1 MPKPKKTTKYMAVKT
16 PTVMRSFGLREWSA
30 SGAGLAAAGAS
41 EVSEVSGVSG
51 VSVFGVM
58 GTWLFPRS

>member
-30 SGAGLAAAGAS
+30 DGAGLAAAGAS
-41 EVSEVSGVSG
+41 EVSG